1 LKNWLVSIKLVGIFL
16 FLYCSGNFKKS
27 PMRPSQILKKLRN
40 SQPVLLTTLHLA
52 DPSVFELASLMGFDG
67 IWLDMEHHA
76 HSLETAQNL
85 MRATRVGQS
94 DILVR
99 PAKGEF
105 MRMGRMLEAGAQG
118 IMYPR
123 CDNAAEAREVV
134 KWAKFPPLGKRGIDG
149 GGADMPYCSMP
160 VAEYIQEANQ
170 QTFVVIQIEEEAAL
184 NNIEEIAAVEGV
196 DVLFLGPGDFST
208 LGGYAGQFEHP
219 RLEKATERVAA
230 AARRTGKHWG
240 RPIISSTEEAEKYL
254 AMGARFLAYSADI
267 VLVKLGLEKIQRDFA
282 AIGFEFNNQLPGQA
296 TQPPKSTHRLP
307 GPHLDLAGSLA
318 TNGRDASPVA
328 AAK

>member
-1 LKNWLVSIKLVGIFL
+1 
-16 FLYCSGNFKKS
+16 
-27 PMRPSQILKKLRN
+27 MRSSRVLRKLRN
-40 SQPVLLTTLHLA
+40 DQPVLLTTLHLA
-52 DPSVFELASLMGFDG
+52 DPSIFELTSLMGFDG

-85 MRATRVGQS
+85 MRAARVGQS

-123 CDNAAEAREVV
+123 CDNATEAREVV

-160 VAEYIQEANQ
+160 VAQYIKEANE

-184 NNIEEIAAVEGV
+184 DHVEEIAAVEGV

-208 LGGYAGQFEHP
+208 LGGYAGQFDHP
-219 RLEKATERVAA
+219 KLEKAIERVAA
-230 AARRTGKHWG
+230 AARRAGKHWG
-240 RPIISSTEEAEKYL
+240 RPVIASTNEAEKYL
-254 AMGARFLAYSADI
+254 AMGARFLAYCSDI
-267 VLVKLGLEKIQRDFA
+267 QLVKQGLEKIQRDFSGL
-282 AIGFEFNNQLPGQA
+282 GFEFDNQLSRNNQPMRASSYQA
-296 TQPPKSTHRLP
+296 P
-307 GPHLDLAGSLA
+307 GPHLDMAGSLA
-318 TNGRDASPVA
+318 TQRKDLSPAVA
-328 AAK
+328 NR